1 MIYTNESHCPRLWA
15 WKEKTLALAHN
26 KSNITAV
33 MDILQNNFIQI
44 VVLSDFLVKGK
55 CQFIF
60 TCIMVSFNFVEF
72 ESYSN
77 ESLSKGEKIK
87 VIWPSY
93 RNIHKRILNPLIYCA
108 NKNS

>member
-1 MIYTNESHCPRLWA
+1 
-15 WKEKTLALAHN
+15 
-26 KSNITAV
+26 

-87 VIWPSY
+87 VI
-93 RNIHKRILNPLIYCA
+93 
-108 NKNS
+108 